1 MAKSNRK
8 VPSLNASSMAD
19 VSFLLLTFFLLVS
32 NMDVDSG
39 LARRL
44 PPPPQTEEE
53 TSVDVQRRNLLVV
66 LVNSANETMVQNQ
79 QGSEWYAN
87 EAELRGEGGK
97 IPLKEKIK
105 EFVLNTNN
113 SPELPA
119 LEEEDFGAPI
129 GVVPVTASHVISIQN
144 DATTSYKAYIA
155 VQNEVVRAYNE
166 LREAGAKKYFNTSYS
181 ELTEE
186 QKEQINDLYPQRIS
200 EAEPKNYGLQNNGG
214 Q

>member
-8 VPSLNASSMAD
+8 VPGLNASSMAD

-44 PPPPQTEEE
+44 PPPPQSEEQ

-66 LVNSANETMVQNQ
+66 LVNAQNETMVTNQ
-79 QGSEWYAN
+79 QGTEWYAN
-87 EAELRGEGGK
+87 EAELRGEVGGK
-97 IPLKEKIK
+97 PALKDKVK
-105 EFVLNTNN
+105 EFVLNTSN
-113 SPELPA
+113 SSELPEL
-119 LEEEDFGAPI
+119 EEQDFGAPI
-129 GVVPVTASHVISIQN
+129 GVVPVTASHVVSIQN

-166 LREAGAKKYFNTSYS
+166 LREEGARKYFNTSYG

-186 QKEQINDLYPQRIS
+186 QQKQINDLYPQRIS
-200 EAEPKNYGLQNNGG
+200 EAEPKNYGGG

>member
-8 VPSLNASSMAD
+8 VPALNASSMAD
-19 VSFLLLTFFLLVS
+19 ISFLLLTFFLLVS

-44 PPPPQTEEE
+44 PPPPQSEEQ

-66 LVNSANETMVQNQ
+66 LVNAQNETMAANQ
-79 QGSEWYAN
+79 QGTEWYAN
-87 EAELRGEGGK
+87 EAELRGEVGGK
-97 IPLKEKIK
+97 VALKDKVK
-105 EFVLNTNN
+105 EFVLNTAN
-113 SPELPA
+113 SPDLPE
-119 LEEEDFGAPI
+119 LEEQNFGAPI
-129 GVVPVTASHVISIQN
+129 GVVPVTTSHVVSIQN

-166 LREAGAKKYFNTSYS
+166 LREEGARKYFSTSYG

-186 QKEQINDLYPQRIS
+186 QKSQINDLYPQRIS
-200 EAEPKNYGLQNNGG
+200 EAEPKNYAGG

>member
-8 VPSLNASSMAD
+8 VPGLNASSMAD

-44 PPPPQTEEE
+44 PPPPQSEEQ

-66 LVNSANETMVQNQ
+66 LVNAQNETMVTNQ
-79 QGSEWYAN
+79 QGTEWYAN
-87 EAELRGEGGK
+87 EAELRGEVGGK
-97 IPLKEKIK
+97 PALKDKVK
-105 EFVLNTNN
+105 EFVLNTSN
-113 SPELPA
+113 SSELPEL
-119 LEEEDFGAPI
+119 EEQDFGAPI
-129 GVVPVTASHVISIQN
+129 GVVPVTASHVVSIQN

-166 LREAGAKKYFNTSYS
+166 LREEGARKYFNTSYG

-186 QKEQINDLYPQRIS
+186 QKTQINDLYPQRIS
-200 EAEPKNYGLQNNGG
+200 EAEPKNYGGG

>member
-8 VPSLNASSMAD
+8 VPGLNASSMAD

-44 PPPPQTEEE
+44 PPPPQSEEQ

-66 LVNSANETMVQNQ
+66 LVNAQNETMVTNQ
-79 QGSEWYAN
+79 QGTEWYAN
-87 EAELRGEGGK
+87 EAELRGEVGGK
-97 IPLKEKIK
+97 PALKDKVK
-105 EFVLNTNN
+105 EFVLNTSN
-113 SPELPA
+113 SSELPEL
-119 LEEEDFGAPI
+119 EEQDFGAPI
-129 GVVPVTASHVISIQN
+129 GVVPVTASHVVSIQN

-166 LREAGAKKYFNTSYS
+166 LREEGARKYFNTSYG

-186 QKEQINDLYPQRIS
+186 QQQQINDLYPQRIS
-200 EAEPKNYGLQNNGG
+200 EAEPKNYGGG